1 MSRRRFRR
9 WAPGNWFP
17 ATVLQGGPCGL
28 LAGLGIAN
36 GQLCA
41 AFRAAAGQDSPAV
54 LRGHPRA
61 ETVLVGALAAARLV
75 RALHRIW
82 KINRVAARRIFGSRS
97 YRRRRANKDTYAQ
110 SPTSH
115 FRVNSVLTSSFPITY
130 FTIRFS
136 GSSSVGRAS
145 ASQAEGREF
154 ESRFPLEG
162 QVATPMLIGS
172 VVLPRACPRCE
183 CCHIRGSNPVSRSK
197 GKATL

>member
-9 WAPGNWFP
+9 RARGNWFP

-28 LAGLGIAN
+28 LAGLGVADRKF
-36 GQLCA
+36 CT
-41 AFRAAAGQDSPAV
+41 AFRAAAGQNSTAV
-54 LRGHPRA
+54 LGRHPRA
-61 ETVLVGALAAARLV
+61 EAVLVGALAAAGLI
-75 RALHRIW
+75 RALHWTWEIY
-82 KINRVAARRIFGSRS
+82 RVAACRIFGSRS
-97 YRRRRANKDTYAQ
+97 YRRRRASKDTYAQ
-110 SPTSH
+110 SPASH
-115 FRVNSVLTSSFPITY
+115 FRVNSVLTSSFPFTY

-172 VVLPRACPRCE
+172 VVLPRACPRSRRYPVC
-183 CCHIRGSNPVSRSK
+183 GSNPVPIREAWSS
-197 GKATL
+197 